1 MSLVFES
8 HSLRDTDRLAAGL
21 VNHIPAGT
29 TVALSGT
36 LGSGKTRFV
45 QGVGTAMGI
54 DSDKITSPTFVL
66 CNEHVG
72 ESNMYHLDAYRLQDS
87 DQFLELGVDEMYQS
101 NHYVFIE
108 WADQVRDC
116 LPREYIEITIR
127 ILSSTRR
134 QFAVDATSSL
144 NNDVVQWHR
153 AHAESTRL

>member
-8 HSLRDTDRLAAGL
+8 HSLRDTDRLAAEF

-66 CNEHVG
+66 CNEH
-72 ESNMYHLDAYRLQDS
+72 
-87 DQFLELGVDEMYQS
+87 ELTCSMPPSV
-101 NHYVFIE
+101 
-108 WADQVRDC
+108 
-116 LPREYIEITIR
+116 
-127 ILSSTRR
+127 R
-134 QFAVDATSSL
+134 QFPQFVYLLLPA
-144 NNDVVQWHR
+144 
-153 AHAESTRL
+153 